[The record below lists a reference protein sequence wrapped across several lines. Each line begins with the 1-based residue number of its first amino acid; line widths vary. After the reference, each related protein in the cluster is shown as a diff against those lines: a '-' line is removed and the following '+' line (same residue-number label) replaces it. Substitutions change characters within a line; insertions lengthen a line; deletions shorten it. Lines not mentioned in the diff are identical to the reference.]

1 MERPIRVIIIH
12 RNRLFREGL
21 AIVLAQQPNVANVA
35 VVGTVAYASE
45 ILDELNLL
53 RPDIAILDLSLPGRE
68 GLGEARQIRRTC
80 PEAKI
85 LMTGLTDL
93 ESDVLVSIEAGVAGY
108 LPKEASLA
116 DLLKNIQAVAA
127 GEALVS
133 PKVGALLFSRVE
145 GAARERELRRV
156 LGLPNLTRRELE
168 IVALI
173 EEGLSNKEI
182 ATRLQIE
189 VQTVKNH
196 IHNILE
202 KLQLDGR
209 REVARYARDQ
219 GLVPTMR

>member
-1 MERPIRVIIIH
+1 MERPIRILIIH

-21 AIVLAQQPNVANVA
+21 AIVLAQQPNVT
-35 VVGTVAYASE
+35 VVSTVAYASE
-45 ILDELNLL
+45 ILEELNLL
-53 RPDIAILDLSLPGRE
+53 RPTIVILDLCLPGRE
-68 GLGEARQIRRTC
+68 GLAEARLIRRTY

-85 LMTGLTDL
+85 LMMGLTDL
-93 ESDVLVSIEAGVAGY
+93 ESDVLASIEAGVAGY

-133 PKVGALLFSRVE
+133 PKVGAVLFSRVE
-145 GAARERELRRV
+145 EAARERELRRV

-182 ATRLQIE
+182 AARLE
-189 VQTVKNH
+189 RTVQTIKNH
-196 IHNILE
+196 IHSILS
-202 KLQLDGR
+202 KLALDGR
-209 REVARYARDQ
+209 REVAHYARER
-219 GLVPTMR
+219 GLVPAIR